1 MKRAYNLGELM
12 DDEDSLAHFGVKGM
26 KWGQR
31 KARDDGATKSRG
43 RVIDRNEKHKE
54 TFEEARTALKEGGG
68 SIKIRVANLTN
79 RMTMGKRM
87 TEKYYDSQ
95 ISRLDSQSDRLKKGQ
110 LTLGDKFD
118 VVMAHPATTVARVAI
133 SVAARHDAMDDDEN
147 QS

>member
-43 RVIDRNEKHKE
+43 RVIDRNEKARANI
-54 TFEEARTALKEGGG
+54 EEHRTALKEGGG
-68 SIKIRVANLTN
+68 SIKVRVANRVN

-87 TEKYYDSQ
+87 TEKHY
-95 ISRLDSQSDRLKKGQ
+95 DRLIEDLNSQTDRLRKGE
-110 LTLGDKFD
+110 LTLGDRFD
-118 VVMAHPATTVARVAI
+118 VVMSHPATRIAGAALE
-133 SVAARHDAMDDDEN
+133 VAARRG
-147 QS
+147 